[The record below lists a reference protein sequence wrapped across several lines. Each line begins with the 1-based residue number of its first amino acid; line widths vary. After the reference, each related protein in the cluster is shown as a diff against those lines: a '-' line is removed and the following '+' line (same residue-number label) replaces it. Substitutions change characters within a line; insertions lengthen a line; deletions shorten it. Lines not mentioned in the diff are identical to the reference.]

1 MNNQENAPEGATHV
15 DEYGIYLNTENDSY
29 WKETSRKWVELT
41 ELLLERNTRL
51 LADIAR
57 IAELE
62 EGMAVPINLNRFN
75 YAFYKTNS
83 GSIDDFYEWLKKWK
97 HISAKVDENE

>member
-1 MNNQENAPEGATHV
+1 MNDLIKTDNSKVIESLQNRV
-15 DEYGIYLNTENDSY
+15 
-29 WKETSRKWVELT
+29 
-41 ELLLERNTRL
+41 
-51 LADIAR
+51 
-57 IAELE
+57 AELE

-97 HISAKVDENE
+97 HISAGVNENES

>member
-1 MNNQENAPEGATHV
+1 MNREIKFNSKLWSNGKTYEDIKDWETKHLSHSV
-15 DEYGIYLNTENDSY
+15 FYLFE
-29 WKETSRKWVELT
+29 
-41 ELLLERNTRL
+41 
-51 LADIAR
+51 DIQVLNKR

-97 HISAKVDENE
+97 HISAGVNENES